1 MTPTVGKAMNDLR
14 AFLYANVYS
23 NSAAKAEDAKAQEL
37 LCRLFEYYKERPEKM
52 PALYFG
58 NIGRD
63 GVERCV
69 CDFISGMTDR
79 YAVELY
85 NSLFVPQVWG
95 HNA

>member
-1 MTPTVGKAMNDLR
+1 MTEPVCAAMDSLR
-14 AFLYANVYS
+14 SFLYANVYS

-37 LCRLFEYYKERPEKM
+37 LHRLYDYFVERPEQM
-52 PALYFG
+52 PILYFN
-58 NIGRD
+58 NIERD
-63 GVERCV
+63 GVGRCV

-85 NSLFVPQVWG
+85 NKLFVPQVWG